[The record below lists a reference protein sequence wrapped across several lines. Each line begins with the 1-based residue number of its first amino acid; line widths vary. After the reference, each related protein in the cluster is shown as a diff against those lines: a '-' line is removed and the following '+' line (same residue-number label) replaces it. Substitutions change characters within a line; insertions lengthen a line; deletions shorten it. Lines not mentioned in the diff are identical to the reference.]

1 MEVPKLP
8 STALLP
14 QTFSQFLLLYSC
26 DLFSV
31 AGVQAAARRAGP
43 GDWARAAGGRDPHG
57 APGADR
63 VDWEHAGR
71 AVLVVGNV
79 SGRVDRERAGPARS
93 LRRRLCS
100 EMPPSVVAFSL

>member
-1 MEVPKLP
+1 MSKLRP
-8 STALLP
+8 DGPALATGL
-14 QTFSQFLLLYSC
+14 
-26 DLFSV
+26 V
-31 AGVQAAARRAGP
+31 RP
-43 GDWARAAGGRDPHG
+43 GDVIHTVRRGEGGG
-57 APGADR
+57 GIWADR